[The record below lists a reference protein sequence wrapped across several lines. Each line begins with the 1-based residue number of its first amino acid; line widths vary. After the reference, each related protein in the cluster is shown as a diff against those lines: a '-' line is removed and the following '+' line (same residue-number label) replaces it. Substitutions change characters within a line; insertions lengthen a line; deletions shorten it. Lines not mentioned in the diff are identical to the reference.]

1 MTIRLYCSYCRAKR
15 QHRGNGVGMM
25 ICEKCRR
32 YRDLPEGKGATE
44 VYHMDMSEP
53 PPLPPVDKQ
62 QPTIRA
68 ER

>member
-1 MTIRLYCSYCRAKR
+1 
-15 QHRGNGVGMM
+15 MM
-25 ICEKCRR
+25 ICVECRR